1 MENLMNSD
9 NPFMDKIGITLDI
22 DWVSDTIIKY
32 VVDLLERYQVKA
44 TLFATHESAFLESLD
59 KKKFEVEIHPNF
71 TNSNDWD
78 KIIRNLKDIYSDAIG
93 VRSHGLT
100 QSSII
105 HGLFINNGLKYEVNT
120 FIPLREGLS
129 PYCRPRGNGENMV
142 CIPFY
147 WEDDGH
153 FLNSSIFDISRLRM
167 NKKGLKIYNFHPMHV
182 FMNTKSDEHYESYKQ
197 FYHQPDV
204 LMDYRWKGKGIGTLF
219 IELLQYL
226 KDNKIPTYTC
236 KEIYE
241 EYMMRGECD
250 ELY

>member
-1 MENLMNSD
+1 MND
-9 NPFMDKIGITLDI
+9 IVITFDV
-22 DWVSDTIIKY
+22 DWVHEDIIKY
-32 VVDLLERYQVKA
+32 IAKLLENTNVKA
-44 TLFATHESAFLESLD
+44 TFFATHDSAFLKSLD
-59 KKKFEVEIHPNF
+59 KARYEMGIHPNF
-71 TNSNDWD
+71 TNSNDWNRV
-78 KIIRNLKDIYSDAIG
+78 IRDLKDIYPDAIG

-105 HGLFINNGLKYEVNT
+105 HGFFIDNGLKYEVNT
-120 FIPLREGLS
+120 FIPLRQGLS

-153 FLNSSIFDISRLRM
+153 FLNSSIFDISRLRTD
-167 NKKGLKIYNFHPMHV
+167 KKGLKIFNFHPMHV
-182 FMNTKSDEHYESYKQ
+182 FMNTKSNEHYESYKQ

-236 KEIYE
+236 KEIYG
-241 EYMMRGECD
+241 EYMMSGECD

>member
-1 MENLMNSD
+1 MN
-9 NPFMDKIGITLDI
+9 KIGITLDI

-32 VVDLLERYQVKA
+32 SIDLLEKYQIKA
-44 TLFATHESAFLESLD
+44 TLFATHESGFLKSLS
-59 KKKFEVEIHPNF
+59 KNKYEIGIHPNL
-71 TNSNDWD
+71 TNNNDWGKAIQD
-78 KIIRNLKDIYSDAIG
+78 LRNIYPDAIG
-93 VRSHGLT
+93 VRCHGLT
-100 QSSII
+100 QSSDI

-147 WEDDGH
+147 WEDDGL
-153 FLNSSIFDISRLRM
+153 FLNSSIFDISRLGM

-182 FMNTKSDEHYESYKQ
+182 FMNTKSSEHYGSYKQ

-204 LMDYRWKGKGIGTLF
+204 LMEYRWKGKGIGTLF

-226 KDNKIPTYTC
+226 KDSRTATYTC

-241 EYMMRGECD
+241 EYIISGECD